1 MEVFN
6 TNKTLLYLED
16 DEEIRGQFIK
26 ILTPYFKTILIG
38 INGKE
43 GLELYQKHRP
53 EIVITDIKM
62 PLMNGLEISKAI
74 KNIDKNTKII
84 IVSAYQDT
92 EYFLDAIDIGVNQF
106 ILKPIIIDKLLQAI
120 KKSFEIY

>member
-1 MEVFN
+1 
-6 TNKTLLYLED
+6 
-16 DEEIRGQFIK
+16 
-26 ILTPYFKTILIG
+26 
-38 INGKE
+38 
-43 GLELYQKHRP
+43 
-53 EIVITDIKM
+53 
-62 PLMNGLEISKAI
+62 MNGLEISKAI